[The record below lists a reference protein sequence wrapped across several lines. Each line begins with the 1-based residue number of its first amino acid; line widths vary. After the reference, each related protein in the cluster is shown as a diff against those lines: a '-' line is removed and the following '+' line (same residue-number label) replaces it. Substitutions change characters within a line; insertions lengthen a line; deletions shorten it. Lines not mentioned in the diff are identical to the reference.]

1 MPTYDS
7 PLATFK
13 KLAESFTEMIEDEGV
28 FIRPYANPNL
38 IHFTRLTKEEQMD
51 VISRAKLYVLACIKV
66 KERHGS
72 LTDNRMMVETFLHT
86 AGLSAQAEDLA
97 LIDDNQFIEVYNK
110 KGMHLF
116 RSLNIFESTS
126 YTFEDLCCRQWHHL
140 YERPPG
146 AHENM
151 LDLARRFFSQE
162 KPKIQAAEQGPIR
175 IMEKDTLEHL
185 IYQTETKWL
194 IPVFKAESLE
204 AALTVVINWN
214 TEPIPQYLN
223 P

>member
-7 PLATFK
+7 PQATFK

-51 VISRAKLYVLACIKV
+51 VIGRAKLYVLTCIKV
-66 KERHGS
+66 KEKHAS
-72 LTDNRMMVETFLHT
+72 LIDNRLMVETFLHISGMT
-86 AGLSAQAEDLA
+86 ARQEDLD
-97 LIDDNQFIEVYNK
+97 LIDDSQFIEVYNK

-116 RSLNIFESTS
+116 RSLNIFESSS

-140 YERPPG
+140 YERPAA
-146 AHENM
+146 AHEKI
-151 LDLARRFFSQE
+151 LEFATSFFMQQNPVRQS
-162 KPKIQAAEQGPIR
+162 AEHGPIR
-175 IMEKDTLEHL
+175 IVEKDTLEHL
-185 IYQTETKWL
+185 IYMTETKWV
-194 IPVFKAESLE
+194 IPVFKGNALD
-204 AALTVVINWN
+204 AALTIVINWN
-214 TEPIPQYLN
+214 TEPIPQFLK